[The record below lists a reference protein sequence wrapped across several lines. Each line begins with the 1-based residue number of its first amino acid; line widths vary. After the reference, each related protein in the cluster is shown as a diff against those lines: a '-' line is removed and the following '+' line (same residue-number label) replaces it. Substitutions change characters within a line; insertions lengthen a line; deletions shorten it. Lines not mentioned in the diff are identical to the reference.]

1 MNIPTDT
8 IHLKD
13 VGEDKPIFA
22 KRDGKLVGMVI
33 KDEEGWIL
41 RLGGDGGTTGCHN
54 TRVRCMDRGNAYGYT
69 FYVED

>member
-13 VGEDKPIFA
+13 VGDDKPIFA
-22 KRDGKLVGMVI
+22 KRYDKLVGMVV

-41 RLGGDGGTTGCHN
+41 RLGGETGATGYHE
-54 TRVRCMDRGNAYGYT
+54 RRARCIDSGIAYGYT